1 MKVAAPHSA
10 GPLGR
15 VPAAA
20 KLLALFGLSILL
32 FSLKSPAVLLAIF
45 GLVLGSAALLC
56 RAALWACLTS
66 WVLLLTIAAV
76 GVWTAYAEG
85 PEAALIVLTRL
96 GSLTLFATLVTT
108 TTSIGAFI
116 AVITALARP
125 LERIGLANAR
135 DIGLAIGLTIRFIP
149 DVQARYQAIADA
161 HRARGLRLRPGT
173 LIVPLVIATLQN
185 AEEIAQAID
194 ARGIRDTETTHPQ
207 RS

>member
-1 MKVAAPHSA
+1 MKAGTLHSA

-15 VPAAA
+15 MPAAA
-20 KLLALFGLSILL
+20 KLFALFGLSILL
-32 FSLKSPAVLLAIF
+32 FLLTSPAALLAIP
-45 GLVLGSAALLC
+45 GLVLAGALLLC
-56 RAALWACLTS
+56 RAALWYWLRS

-76 GVWTAYAEG
+76 GAWTAYAEG
-85 PEAALIVLTRL
+85 SEAALIVLARL
-96 GSLTLFATLVTT
+96 GSLTLFATMVTT

-116 AVITALARP
+116 AVITTLARP

-135 DIGLAIGLTIRFIP
+135 DIGLAIGLTIRLIP